1 MAILESHCEN
11 VSAVARARRVSALRN
26 TMEQT
31 CAASGSFPRFPLG
44 RQPSSFQF
52 PDPPSQ
58 WSRVAWEEAAWC
70 CAQVPGSGSLT
81 V

>member
-1 MAILESHCEN
+1 MGILESQCEN
-11 VSAVARARRVSALRN
+11 VSDVARARRVSALKN

-52 PDPPSQ
+52 PDPPSNGLE
-58 WSRVAWEEAAWC
+58 W
-70 CAQVPGSGSLT
+70 PGRRQNGVVLKCPGLGL
-81 V
+81 

>member
-1 MAILESHCEN
+1 
-11 VSAVARARRVSALRN
+11 
-26 TMEQT
+26 MEQT
-31 CAASGSFPRFPLG
+31 CAASGSFPISYLAGSPAA
-44 RQPSSFQF
+44 PSFQIR
-52 PDPPSQ
+52 PSQ